1 MMALPSWVPDGETK
15 PAPMPL
21 LVVQSFVNTWEA
33 DSRTDMLTEPA
44 SARQWLADAGLLV
57 QDHTPNHENLAAARA
72 LRESIRA
79 LLVHN
84 AGGPAPTGAQMRA
97 LQAAAASSILYPK
110 VSGSGGVELDSGDHG
125 APFDLGRLLVVM
137 RDAQRD
143 GTWFRLKACYNSGC
157 LWAFY
162 DRSRAGRGMWCDMAV
177 CGNRMKN
184 RSLRSRKAAARGAG
198 DQERSGI

>member
-1 MMALPSWVPDGETK
+1 MALPAWVPGDETK

-21 LVVQSFVNTWEA
+21 LVVQSLVNTWEA
-33 DSRTDMLTEPA
+33 DSHTDLLTEPA
-44 SARQWLADAGLLV
+44 SARQWLTDAGLLV
-57 QDHTPNHENLAAARA
+57 VDHDPDRDDLATVRA

-84 AGGPAPTGAQMRA
+84 AGGPTPTSEELRA
-97 LQAAAASSILYPK
+97 LDAAAASSLLYPK
-110 VSGSGGVELDSGDHG
+110 VSGYGRVELESRGNG
-125 APFDLGRLLVVM
+125 TPFDLGRLLVVM

-157 LWAFY
+157 RWAFY

-184 RSLRSRKAAARGAG
+184 RSLRSRKATARDAH
-198 DQERSGI
+198 DQDRSGI